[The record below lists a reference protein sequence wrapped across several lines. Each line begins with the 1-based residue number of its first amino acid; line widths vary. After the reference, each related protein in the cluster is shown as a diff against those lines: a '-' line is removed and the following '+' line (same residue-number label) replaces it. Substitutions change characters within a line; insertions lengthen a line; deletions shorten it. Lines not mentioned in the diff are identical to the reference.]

1 MQEEQVEMYM
11 QSDYDMIQAWY
22 DTVCGTIM
30 SRMVHNGRLQ

>member
-30 SRMVHNGRLQ
+30 VTYGT